1 MTDRSFQRQND
12 ESRER
17 LAHLVETLTPGQLAT
32 DLGEGWTVAS
42 ALGHMGFWD
51 RWQAARWTEMLAG
64 TWTAET
70 GSILRAEDLANE
82 ALHPYWAGLAAEN
95 VTALAME
102 AAATLDALIASAP
115 DALVDQLEG
124 TSVAFLLHRHNHR
137 NDHLGQIERALAS
150 AAVRRPAAAP
160 ADRSFVGRNEAS
172 LAALRELVGGFSAA
186 DLRCPTGDGGWT
198 VGQILGHLAFW
209 DRFLAARWRAALAG
223 GPGGQPGYLPHE
235 LADLINDALP
245 PTWGAFSSEASDG
258 VIADTLAAAGE
269 VNLIIAALPGST
281 PIDAILAE
289 RPALLD
295 RSIHR
300 REHIEQIEKSIGA
313 QRR

>member
-1 MTDRSFQRQND
+1 MTDHSFQRHND
-12 ESRER
+12 ESREHLVR
-17 LAHLVETLTPGQLAT
+17 LVETLTPGQLEI

-70 GSILRAEDLANE
+70 GSILAAEELANE
-82 ALHPYWAGLAAEN
+82 ALHPYWAGVSDAMIPGLAI
-95 VTALAME
+95 E
-102 AAATLDALIASAP
+102 AATNLDALIARAP

-137 NDHLGQIERALAS
+137 NDHLDQIERALA
-150 AAVRRPAAAP
+150 VRRPSAAP

-172 LAALRELVGGFSAA
+172 LAALRELVGGLSAA
-186 DLRCPTGDGGWT
+186 DLQRPTGDGGWT
-198 VGQILGHLAFW
+198 VGQILGHMGFW

-223 GPGGQPGYLPHE
+223 GLGGQPGYLPHE

-245 PTWGAFSSEASDG
+245 PTWEAFSSGAGDG
-258 VIADTLAAAGE
+258 VVADTLAAAEE
-269 VNLIIAALPGST
+269 VNLIISGLPETT

-300 REHIEQIEKSIGA
+300 REHTGQIQKLLA
-313 QRR
+313 VQRG